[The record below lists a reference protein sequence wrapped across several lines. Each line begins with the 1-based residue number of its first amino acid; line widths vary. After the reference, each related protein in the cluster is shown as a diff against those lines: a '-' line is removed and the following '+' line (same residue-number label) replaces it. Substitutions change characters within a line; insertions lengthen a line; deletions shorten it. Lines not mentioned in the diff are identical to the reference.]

1 MSQPYQFVC
10 SCKSACYHES
20 SLNPAYNIRDW
31 ILGPEEEADD
41 WAFVF
46 VSAMLFLH
54 AVELARDRKGSGFL

>member
-20 SLNPAYNIRDW
+20 SLNPAYIRDW

-54 AVELARDRKGSGFL
+54 AVELGRERKGSGFL